1 MHQRHYDL
9 PLARSSGTLNEHVV
23 SIDDVFVAHRVASDL
38 EGENVSIADDIVK
51 RDALGSDSA
60 GQGETVTRS
69 IASSRRQNV
78 DGTTSIVNAIE
89 HSFFFEVCYV
99 FVDGRQA
106 LQPHAT
112 RNLLKRRGI
121 AVAGDKG
128 LEKVDHFFLPSSDSH
143 GRIIANKKRS
153 AIGFF
158 AFLSPFRLPFANLRF
173 WLKLATSSA
182 DEFC

>member
-1 MHQRHYDL
+1 
-9 PLARSSGTLNEHVV
+9 
-23 SIDDVFVAHRVASDL
+23 
-38 EGENVSIADDIVK
+38 
-51 RDALGSDSA
+51 
-60 GQGETVTRS
+60 
-69 IASSRRQNV
+69 
-78 DGTTSIVNAIE
+78 VNAIE
-89 HSFFFEVCYV
+89 HSLFFEVRNV

-121 AVAGDKG
+121 TVAGDKG
-128 LEKVDHFFLPSSDSH
+128 LEKVDYFFLPSSDSH